1 MTGGVE
7 QENQQNFTDPLRQAN
22 LDSLYNLPE
31 VNIFLQ
37 FPVSRYLAQLKA
49 DMFEEDSRYYIYT
62 FVSFWKMALFLVLF
76 LVMSF
81 GFDRVSDVRVLFN
94 DFSPSFGVSAY
105 SLEYENGTLATEEL
119 GEVYGFPQK
128 VIITQVRL
136 NDPFS

>member
-1 MTGGVE
+1 MTGGAE
-7 QENQQNFTDPLRQAN
+7 QENQQNLMDPLRQAN

-76 LVMSF
+76 LAMSF
-81 GFDRVSDVRVLFN
+81 GFDRVSDVRVLFK